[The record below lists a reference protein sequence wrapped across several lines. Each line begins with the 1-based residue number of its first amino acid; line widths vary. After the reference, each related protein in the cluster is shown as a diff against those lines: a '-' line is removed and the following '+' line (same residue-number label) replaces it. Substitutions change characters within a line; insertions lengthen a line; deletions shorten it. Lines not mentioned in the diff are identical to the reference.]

1 MFLDEIT
8 WHHKAIWLSTKDE
21 KKIRELEMKLRR
33 WLSKQMTI
41 VDFESREISRKFEFD
56 FDLIIINRSGMKKR
70 ETS

>member
-8 WHHKAIWLSTKDE
+8 WHHKAIWLSTKYE
-21 KKIRELEMKLRR
+21 KIRELEMKLRR

-56 FDLIIINRSGMKKR
+56 FDLIIINRSGVKKR